1 MVGTLFGEL
10 PYAANMIEPKTSITD
25 YPRTLSGQPKT
36 SELVGRYVSDE
47 RLAKHIAD
55 VEAAFPG
62 YEIILEDLLA
72 EGDNVVVRGNFNG
85 IHRGPFA
92 GIEPTGKSVSAGLI
106 IIYAVANERI
116 VDHWM
121 QFDFFALLQQLQS
134 ASTVM
139 AA

>member
-1 MVGTLFGEL
+1 
-10 PYAANMIEPKTSITD
+10 MIENKTLITD
-25 YPRTLSGQPKT
+25 YFRTLSGQPKT
-36 SELVGRYVSDE
+36 PDLVRQYVSDE

-55 VEAAFPG
+55 VETAFPN

-72 EGDNVVVRGNFNG
+72 EGDKVVVRGNFRG

-92 GIEPTGKSVSAGLI
+92 SIEATGKSVSAGLM
-106 IIYAVANERI
+106 IIYRIANGRI

-121 QFDFFALLQQLQS
+121 QFDMFMLLQQLQPS
-134 ASTVM
+134 AAVI

>member
-1 MVGTLFGEL
+1 
-10 PYAANMIEPKTSITD
+10 MIENKTLITD
-25 YPRTLSGQPKT
+25 YFRTLSGQPKT
-36 SELVGRYVSDE
+36 PDLVRQYVSDE

-55 VEAAFPG
+55 VETAFPN

-72 EGDNVVVRGNFNG
+72 EGDKVVVRGNFRG

-92 GIEPTGKSVSAGLI
+92 SIESTGKSVSAGLM
-106 IIYAVANERI
+106 IIYRIANGRI

-121 QFDFFALLQQLQS
+121 QFDMFMLLQQLQPS
-134 ASTVM
+134 AAVI